1 MLFYVV
7 YAVFAKTAEKKTM
20 DFSDLKSFD
29 INSVSDEII
38 VNLID
43 DIYIK
48 YKEEGGN
55 GRVAKSQEFIR
66 KIDEI
71 LDKQEATV

>member
-1 MLFYVV
+1 M
-7 YAVFAKTAEKKTM
+7 T
-20 DFSDLKSFD
+20 FSDLKTFD
-29 INSVSDEII
+29 TTSVSNEII
-38 VNLID
+38 TSLID
-43 DIYIK
+43 EIYIK

-71 LDKQEATV
+71 LDKQEITI

>member
-1 MLFYVV
+1 MIEQIKLSSGKLCRGIDVV
-7 YAVFAKTAEKKTM
+7 IKNNEKTEVAQE
-20 DFSDLKSFD
+20 DFISRIFLPLGAD
-29 INSVSDEII
+29 
-38 VNLID
+38 
-43 DIYIK
+43 IK

-71 LDKQEATV
+71 LDKQEIAI

>member
-1 MLFYVV
+1 MN
-7 YAVFAKTAEKKTM
+7 
-20 DFSDLKSFD
+20 FSDLKTFD
-29 INSVSDEII
+29 TNSVSDEII
-38 VNLID
+38 TSLIN

-66 KIDEI
+66 EIDEI
-71 LDKQEATV
+71 LDK